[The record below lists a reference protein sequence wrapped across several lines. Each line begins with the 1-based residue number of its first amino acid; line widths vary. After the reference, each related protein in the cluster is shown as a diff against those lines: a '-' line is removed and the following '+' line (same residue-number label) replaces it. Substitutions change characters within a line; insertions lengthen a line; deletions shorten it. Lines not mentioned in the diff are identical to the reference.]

1 MINFLRAYGWA
12 LFLGISA
19 VVFGYGLGATVTEG
33 RLGRKVTQAEK
44 NLVTA
49 SLAFSEARRL
59 AAEKYS
65 DDLKAEQQRYRELSD
80 FSEQLLDEYHQT
92 SDELDALKQQHE
104 RSVSYAVTHDGQAFT
119 GLGPDGLRLYRAA
132 LGYSAKEGGKI
143 LPSDTGGT
151 VASST
156 ETRAADVGRAEGA
169 THSRDGVRNVGA
181 EAGAAID
188 AYRPME
194 PEARGAP

>member
-1 MINFLRAYGWA
+1 MSRPLWP
-12 LFLGISA
+12 
-19 VVFGYGLGATVTEG
+19 
-33 RLGRKVTQAEK
+33 
-44 NLVTA
+44 LVK
-49 SLAFSEARRL
+49 ARRL

-151 VASST
+151 VARSHRNPRRRRRESRRRYSLTRRRTERGRRSWSS
-156 ETRAADVGRAEGA
+156 
-169 THSRDGVRNVGA
+169 N
-181 EAGAAID
+181 
-188 AYRPME
+188 
-194 PEARGAP
+194 